1 MRRFDDHLLL
11 SPSDLNDL
19 LECRHLMALEI
30 ARFRGEP
37 VPERTRGA
45 HTEILVRYGEEH
57 EARVLAELEAE
68 GVPVVRIETGAGQG
82 RLREA
87 VEQTRAAMVDG
98 ARVIHQA
105 ALVAGGVGGY
115 ADFLERV
122 DRPSRLGEW
131 SYEVADAKLARTTK
145 PYFLVQLSAYAAMLE
160 ELQGLAP
167 EDVIVLLGD
176 GSRDTYRTADFAAYV
191 RALHDRA
198 DKLVNAG
205 VGDTYPLPC
214 SHCAICGYR
223 HACEQRRV
231 EDDHLSL
238 VAGLGRDQAVK
249 LEETGVSTLAGLAEL
264 PESTKIPRL
273 ARDTLAKLRAQAAL
287 QLEERVTGQQRYE
300 LLPYVPERGFGL
312 LPPPADGDVMFD
324 IEGDPYIGDKGL
336 EYLFGVGW
344 RGADG
349 GSEYRAFWAHDR
361 DQERRSFEELIDFF
375 TEWRAEQPGSH
386 IYHYAAYEE
395 QALKTLAMYH
405 ATREDKV
412 DDLLRDGALV
422 DLFRVVRQG
431 VRISKPSYSLK
442 QVEHFYPFERDATVK
457 EAGGSIVAYERWIIK
472 GEDEALE
479 EIEAYN
485 REDCSSTLG
494 LLDWLRELREELIG
508 TGVEV
513 EWRPDPEEPEEQRE
527 RMDEETRELRERLQA
542 TEDPAN
548 ELLGEL
554 LLYHRREAKPTW
566 WWFFERLKMTDEELR
581 DEDGEAIGGLESDR
595 RVAGRPRLAPGAD
608 EVPVQQSKLAVGDDV
623 VEPHLELGAD
633 ILELDAEAGT
643 LVLKLGPKWQ
653 GAPATLADPR
663 RGVPDERAA
672 RGAAPDRR
680 LGARSRRGIS
690 RCRQPASR
698 RSSADC
704 RGACEQLADGA
715 LRRRP
720 GGASGNRPRPQRAS
734 DPGAARYREDVLRC
748 ADRRRADPPRAAG
761 RRRRAEP

>member
-249 LEETGVSTLAGLAEL
+249 LEEAGVSTLAGLAEL

-273 ARDTLAKLRAQAAL
+273 ARNGWPSSGPRRRCSLRSASPGSSATSCSPDAAGAGSRGSRRRPPATCSSTSRAIHTGATRGSSTCSACRPTEAATSRSGRTTAAQERAAFEHWVDWVTARLARAPGPAHLPLQPLRADRAEDADGTYGTR
-287 QLEERVTGQQRYE
+287 EAEVDE
-300 LLPYVPERGFGL
+300 LLRRKVFVRPLRGR
-312 LPPPADGDVMFD
+312 PP
-324 IEGDPYIGDKGL
+324 
-336 EYLFGVGW
+336 GV
-344 RGADG
+344 RHRQP
-349 GSEYRAFWAHDR
+349 RATR
-361 DQERRSFEELIDFF
+361 SRRSRRL
-375 TEWRAEQPGSH
+375 
-386 IYHYAAYEE
+386 
-395 QALKTLAMYH
+395 
-405 ATREDKV
+405 
-412 DDLLRDGALV
+412 
-422 DLFRVVRQG
+422 
-431 VRISKPSYSLK
+431 
-442 QVEHFYPFERDATVK
+442 YPFERDAEVT
-457 EAGGSIVAYERWIIK
+457 EAGGSILAYEEYLERATARWRRSRSTTPRT
-472 GEDEALE
+472 A
-479 EIEAYN
+479 
-485 REDCSSTLG
+485 RSTLG
-494 LLDWLRELREELIG
+494 LRDWLRELREELIG

-513 EWRPDPEEPEEQRE
+513 EWRLDPEEPEEQRE
-527 RMDEETRELRERLQA
+527 RMDEETRELRAVAGPRIRRTSCSAASALPPPRGQA
-542 TEDPAN
+542 D
-548 ELLGEL
+548 LVV
-554 LLYHRREAKPTW
+554 
-566 WWFFERLKMTDEELR
+566 FERLKMTDEELR
-581 DEDGEAIGGLESDR
+581 DEDGEAIGGLESDWNG
-595 RVAGRPRLAPGAD
+595 VAGRPRLAPGAD
-608 EVPVQQSKLAVGDDV
+608 EVP
-623 VEPHLELGAD
+623 GA
-633 ILELDAEAGT
+633 
-643 LVLKLGPKWQ
+643 
-653 GAPATLADPR
+653 
-663 RGVPDERAA
+663 
-672 RGAAPDRR
+672 
-680 LGARSRRGIS
+680 
-690 RCRQPASR
+690 
-698 RSSADC
+698 SSP
-704 RGACEQLADGA
+704 EH
-715 LRRRP
+715 RRR
-720 GGASGNRPRPQRAS
+720 
-734 DPGAARYREDVLRC
+734 
-748 ADRRRADPPRAAG
+748 
-761 RRRRAEP
+761 